1 MDSFYYN
8 SSTIIK
14 YLRKVLNEINKDYV
28 DSGLRA
34 GFIMKRFC
42 ERNKFDADYTQ
53 KLVLLCVLKDIGC
66 FYHDQVVDTNND
78 ALVAASSYAFLKH
91 CSPFGVNAKPLLF
104 YRAKYLEDIENDDYY
119 SGLLITLIDQV
130 VRYNYEEYTLD
141 EIADKLYGD
150 DTGRYNPN
158 QIKLLIKLL
167 RSEPDILEK
176 LNQKNSLFVYEVTSY
191 LQHSSYSN
199 EELLKFIDMTNF
211 SFEFHNHETL
221 AHTVTVAVIAKELA
235 KLTRLTED
243 QIACIEL
250 AALVHDIGK
259 MRIPVSILCKPGK
272 LEDDEYEIMKKHV
285 IYTKEIIDGCFSYKI
300 VDIAANHHEKIDGS
314 GYPRGLKA
322 IDLSIGDKIISVA
335 DVASA
340 LYCRRSYKQSY
351 PKEKIIEILKTT
363 AAAGTQD
370 ARVIKHLLDN
380 FDYIMGLAQAEEA
393 EVLNKYES
401 MKAEYDALATSDSL
415 KKFFE

>member
-1 MDSFYYN
+1 
-8 SSTIIK
+8 
-14 YLRKVLNEINKDYV
+14 
-28 DSGLRA
+28 
-34 GFIMKRFC
+34 
-42 ERNKFDADYTQ
+42 
-53 KLVLLCVLKDIGC
+53 
-66 FYHDQVVDTNND
+66 
-78 ALVAASSYAFLKH
+78 
-91 CSPFGVNAKPLLF
+91 
-104 YRAKYLEDIENDDYY
+104 
-119 SGLLITLIDQV
+119 
-130 VRYNYEEYTLD
+130 
-141 EIADKLYGD
+141 
-150 DTGRYNPN
+150 
-158 QIKLLIKLL
+158 
-167 RSEPDILEK
+167 
-176 LNQKNSLFVYEVTSY
+176 
-191 LQHSSYSN
+191 
-199 EELLKFIDMTNF
+199 
-211 SFEFHNHETL
+211 
-221 AHTVTVAVIAKELA
+221 
-235 KLTRLTED
+235 
-243 QIACIEL
+243 
-250 AALVHDIGK
+250 

-314 GYPRGLKA
+314 GYPKGLKA

-351 PKEKIIEILKTT
+351 PKEKIIEILKTN